1 MSALSESRAK
11 KRRLIF
17 ESEKT
22 YKIKKKITL
31 YVGASFV
38 DLNNAT
44 LDFSEC
50 TDDVAIEIIP
60 HATDKNN
67 NIYSVLQNGKIIGP
81 VFDESNNLDGLF
93 IGRPSQMNF
102 GNVANSVVRNIDVIG
117 FRDSIIL
124 GEQSYLNTFDNCR
137 IGKSWRRGINC
148 QMFVNAGEMV
158 RFFGGVIYD
167 VRNKN
172 NTGVCLYTEG
182 ETNADFA
189 FFGTSF
195 DYSDMVLHHKSG
207 HVSFL
212 GCHLENDNVNPMIVN
227 EYVPGSPLSVSMLG
241 GSMGWGNM
249 LELWNPE
256 LPFREPTD
264 GRECLIDSVGGHL
277 TVLLS
282 GVDIKLY
289 GKPNTRIFKVLD
301 NDIPFV
307 TIDSCRLTLQNGQKC
322 GEVSDHTSLIYNGG
336 FELDTAGWTVN
347 NSSGWAIAVDS
358 TDAKSGSKSIRFSSS
373 SGALAASVVQALPV
387 SCARPG
393 KELVITGW
401 LKINSPTGY
410 IVPIVRFYGHED
422 ALIKQQALEI
432 DKNKLSGTSNIWT
445 RMGQSTVIPPG
456 TNKITLQVYCNSLT
470 GEAWAD
476 DIKAWVN

>member
-1 MSALSESRAK
+1 MSLPQWGTQDRWYVDDFNGALDSVDESLTKRDISISRFDIKGNGTDETTKILSALSESRAK

-93 IGRPSQMNF
+93 IGRPSQMTS

-158 RFFGGVIYD
+158 RFFGG
-167 VRNKN
+167 
-172 NTGVCLYTEG
+172 
-182 ETNADFA
+182 
-189 FFGTSF
+189 
-195 DYSDMVLHHKSG
+195 
-207 HVSFL
+207 
-212 GCHLENDNVNPMIVN
+212 
-227 EYVPGSPLSVSMLG
+227 
-241 GSMGWGNM
+241 
-249 LELWNPE
+249 
-256 LPFREPTD
+256 
-264 GRECLIDSVGGHL
+264 
-277 TVLLS
+277 
-282 GVDIKLY
+282 
-289 GKPNTRIFKVLD
+289 
-301 NDIPFV
+301 
-307 TIDSCRLTLQNGQKC
+307 
-322 GEVSDHTSLIYNGG
+322 
-336 FELDTAGWTVN
+336 
-347 NSSGWAIAVDS
+347 
-358 TDAKSGSKSIRFSSS
+358 
-373 SGALAASVVQALPV
+373 
-387 SCARPG
+387 
-393 KELVITGW
+393 
-401 LKINSPTGY
+401 
-410 IVPIVRFYGHED
+410 
-422 ALIKQQALEI
+422 
-432 DKNKLSGTSNIWT
+432 
-445 RMGQSTVIPPG
+445 
-456 TNKITLQVYCNSLT
+456 
-470 GEAWAD
+470 
-476 DIKAWVN
+476 